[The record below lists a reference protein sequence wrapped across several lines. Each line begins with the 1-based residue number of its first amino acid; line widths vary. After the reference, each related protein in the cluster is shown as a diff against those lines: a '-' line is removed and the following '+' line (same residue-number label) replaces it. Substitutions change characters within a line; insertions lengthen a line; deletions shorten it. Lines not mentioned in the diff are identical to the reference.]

1 MKLLKILSLFMVFGL
16 VLSCND
22 EDPLPEEPEG
32 PPSIVQLA
40 SDTPDLS
47 LLVQA
52 VTRAGLVESLSGAG
66 PFTVLAP
73 TNQAFQ
79 ALLDSEPSWNSIAD
93 IDVAVLEAV
102 LLYHVFSGATASNS
116 LTANQQLTSMNGEA
130 VTVTQV
136 GSTVTFNGVANVA
149 AADIEAS
156 NGIVHVIDAVIL
168 PPSLIEAITKTLRMV
183 DSAEYGMVFTDGNGM
198 TLYYFARDVKG
209 NNNCTGG
216 CANNWPKFHA
226 TSINITGNGFDPE
239 LVGEI
244 DVNGE
249 MQSTYNGWPLYTFVN
264 DETAGDFNGEGAGGG
279 NWYVAKPDYDVMLA
293 NDQLVGNNG
302 ESYVVNAEGVISVGT
317 GNTMYFTD
325 FNGRT
330 LYRFVND
337 VANQSNFGGNP
348 ANWPLFTNEVTVV
361 PSLLDAADFGVMG
374 TGQVTY
380 RANPLYYFGQDA
392 ARGETRGVSVP
403 SPGIWPIVNRNTPAL
418 VASGD

>member
-1 MKLLKILSLFMVFGL
+1 MNVLKLFSLFVVFGL
-16 VLSCND
+16 LFACND
-22 EDPLPEEPEG
+22 DDPMPEMQK
-32 PPSIVQLA
+32 SIVQLA
-40 SDTPDLS
+40 AETPDLS
-47 LLVQA
+47 MLVQA

-79 ALLDSEPSWNSIAD
+79 ALLDSDPSWNSIAD
-93 IDVAVLEAV
+93 IDPAVLEAV
-102 LLYHVFSGATASNS
+102 LLYHVFSGSAASNS
-116 LTANQQLTSMNGEA
+116 LSANQTLTSLGGEA
-130 VTVTQV
+130 VTVTEV

-149 AADIEAS
+149 AADVEAS
-156 NGIVHVIDAVIL
+156 NGIIHVIDAVIL
-168 PPSLIEAITKTLRMV
+168 PPSILEAITKTMRMV
-183 DSAEYGMVFTDGNGM
+183 NSEQYGMVFTDGNGK

-209 NNNCTGG
+209 TNNCVGG

-226 TSINITGNGFDPE
+226 TSVSITADGFDPA

-249 MQSTYNGWPLYTFVN
+249 KQSTYNGWPLYTFVN
-264 DETAGDFNGEGAGGG
+264 DEAPGDFNGEGAGGG
-279 NWYVAKPDYDVMLA
+279 DWYVAKPDYDVMLA

-348 ANWPLFTNEVTVV
+348 ANWPRFTQEVTVV
-361 PSLLDAADFGVMG
+361 PSLLNADDFAVIQN
-374 TGQVTY
+374 GQITY

-403 SPGIWPIVNRNTPAL
+403 SPGIWPIVNRNTLTL
-418 VASGD
+418 VASQD